1 MIEKVKRISAAFV
14 VAGGISY
21 SEQAAAQECFTTHA
35 SYYANKFH
43 GRKTA
48 SGERFNMHALTAA
61 HKTLKFGTKLKVTN
75 TRNGE
80 SVVVRVNDRGP
91 FIRGRGLDLSKA
103 AASEIDLIKSGTGS
117 VRVCKL

>member
-1 MIEKVKRISAAFV
+1 MIEKVKRMSAAFIM
-14 VAGGISY
+14 AGGISY

-61 HKTLKFGTKLKVTN
+61 HKTLKFGTRLKITN
-75 TRNGE
+75 PDNGE
-80 SVVVRVNDRGP
+80 SVIVRVNDRGP
-91 FIRGRGLDLSKA
+91 YIKGRGIDLSKA
-103 AASEIDLIKSGTGS
+103 AASEIDLIQRGTGA